1 MEGSELSSTT
11 HGHRLTSDA
20 KRDGQDF
27 DPREVIAIGSDR
39 GEFAADQEF
48 FVRHPLAN
56 PFVFVWV
63 HCHLAERYGRFAP
76 TSQPDSILPHAA
88 AATWE
93 RVVAS
98 GPSLSGVTPSLFFL
112 RFRLIL
118 PPHLWPDSIAT
129 SVEDFEIRPD
139 GGVRV
144 KLVSKL
150 AARRP
155 IFEATGKLKDSTRD
169 GVRALAR
176 AIRGDLELPEPGND
190 GAAS

>member
-1 MEGSELSSTT
+1 MLLYIERCS
-11 HGHRLTSDA
+11 
-20 KRDGQDF
+20 
-27 DPREVIAIGSDR
+27 
-39 GEFAADQEF
+39 
-48 FVRHPLAN
+48 VRHPLAN

-129 SVEDFEIRPD
+129 SVEAFEIRPD